1 MYKRNSVLLS
11 LGLCALF
18 AVQARGD
25 FLARLRARRI
35 KRTTFVSAG
44 NRRLAGFFD
53 GLSPDPH
60 WDAAK
65 LLSSRKA
72 PACEAGRN
80 HGLLAWLSSV
90 LQVTAHAQGGCQPVG
105 CANNWSAPTSAYCPN
120 CTSGTV
126 PGSGSYYCNG
136 TDYNGDTGCTGDNCS
151 PSCNLTGCSISNC
164 SCKDDGEACTTS
176 DTCCGI
182 DSNCIEGTCQ
192 SEY

>member
-72 PACEAGRN
+72 PACEAGRF
-80 HGLLAWLSSV
+80 LLAV
-90 LQVTAHAQGGCQPVG
+90 PRADRAAGGGAG
-105 CANNWSAPTSAYCPN
+105 CDF
-120 CTSGTV
+120 GR
-126 PGSGSYYCNG
+126 
-136 TDYNGDTGCTGDNCS
+136 
-151 PSCNLTGCSISNC
+151 
-164 SCKDDGEACTTS
+164 
-176 DTCCGI
+176 
-182 DSNCIEGTCQ
+182 
-192 SEY
+192 